1 MSEPRGLRG
10 ALTWFPAGVCGGEA
24 GPEEESDLKS
34 PSSSLYL
41 PAPNVAGRATGR
53 DARRRALRPA
63 RPAPPQEPN
72 AWVSKLPDAVTLLM
86 RHPQPPRPR
95 GCKSWRGNAQVAAQG
110 GVRPEG
116 TGCCASSSSAAPSH
130 PSPREPVGRRRPQAA
145 GRTASPARQ
154 LVRAH
159 PERVGAPESGDR
171 GMGGTVK
178 SCWLLLALEGPF
190 GFSALQER
198 AVWFHPG

>member
-95 GCKSWRGNAQVAAQG
+95 GVQIVERERAGGGAGRGAARGDRLLRQLLL
-110 GVRPEG
+110 
-116 TGCCASSSSAAPSH
+116 
-130 PSPREPVGRRRPQAA
+130 RRP
-145 GRTASPARQ
+145 
-154 LVRAH
+154 
-159 PERVGAPESGDR
+159 
-171 GMGGTVK
+171 
-178 SCWLLLALEGPF
+178 
-190 GFSALQER
+190 
-198 AVWFHPG
+198 